1 MRRPSTLRSLLALAA
16 SVAALTLTATAL
28 AAQAPPLMS
37 PRAEPAPE
45 GLAPDRV
52 SLRPS
57 RFDTV
62 EAPPGKELRYELT
75 VTNSFDEPVRLE
87 ARAIPLEGSTDPE
100 RYAVPGAAGSHSS
113 AAVDWVRFPGFE
125 QPREVP
131 GGQQLV
137 VPVSITV
144 PPGATPG
151 TYALGLGVAW
161 NTSALGVN
169 QQDTPAG
176 RVDLDAIV
184 SSAAVLRVPGDATA
198 RARIVSVEAPR
209 MVWGGDA
216 SSFRTRVENAGE
228 TDLLLDAQVELEA
241 FLGSAGRTV
250 SATGPDEGYPT
261 LPGGVRVLRMPWGD
275 PPLFGWFRPT
285 LVVVG
290 GEGSGVRV
298 TKRLDA
304 IYVLPPWWLV
314 LLLVV
319 AIWLPVRSIRRRSR
333 VATATGARKAKARAR
348 VEERLRRQR
357 AKERA
362 RQARHGR

>member
-1 MRRPSTLRSLLALAA
+1 MRRPPVTWNLLALAA
-16 SVAALTLTATAL
+16 SVVAL
-28 AAQAPPLMS
+28 ASAGTAFAVQAPPLPS

-45 GLAPDRV
+45 GAAPDRV
-52 SLRPS
+52 SLRPI
-57 RFDTV
+57 RFDTI

-87 ARAIPLEGSTDPE
+87 ARAIPLEGSSDPR
-100 RYAVPGAAGSHSS
+100 RYAVPGGPDSRSS
-113 AAVDWVRFPGFE
+113 TAVDWVRFPGFE

-137 VPVSITV
+137 VPVTVTV
-144 PPGATPG
+144 PRGARPG

-184 SSAAVLRVPGDATA
+184 SSVAVVRVPGEATA

-209 MVWGGDA
+209 VLWGGEA
-216 SSFRTRVENAGE
+216 PVFRTRVENAGD
-228 TDLLLDAQVELEA
+228 TDLVLDSQVELEA
-241 FLGSAGRTV
+241 FLGSAGRIV
-250 SATGPDEGYPT
+250 SAAGPAEGYPT
-261 LPGGVRVLRMPWGD
+261 LPGGVRVLRMQWGD

-298 TKRLDA
+298 TKRLDTV
-304 IYVLPPWWLV
+304 YVLPPWWLL

-319 AIWLPVRSIRRRSR
+319 ATWLPIRTIRRRSR
-333 VATATGARKAKARAR
+333 RADASGARQAKARAR

-362 RQARHGR
+362 RAARRGR